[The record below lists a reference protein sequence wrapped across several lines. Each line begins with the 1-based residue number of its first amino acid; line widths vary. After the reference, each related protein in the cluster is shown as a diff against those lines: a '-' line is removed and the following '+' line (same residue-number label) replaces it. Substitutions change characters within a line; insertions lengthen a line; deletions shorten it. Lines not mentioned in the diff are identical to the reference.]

1 MKKYQKNLEAFTA
14 SLTNREDALRELS
27 IGSFDV
33 LVIGGGISG
42 AGIALVCALAGKRT
56 ALIEQRDF
64 GSATSSRSSKLV
76 HGGIRYLSQLDLPMV
91 MEGVRER
98 GRLLRLFPSLV
109 EPMPFL
115 LPLYEG
121 LKRPLGMPSFIPR
134 SLRGLS
140 LRIGLRC
147 YEALS
152 MGTKT
157 KKHAALRPEQAFAM
171 APFLKRDG
179 FERALLYYDAQA
191 DDVALTLA
199 ALRAAHRH
207 GAVIANHLRANR
219 FLTDSG
225 KVVGVEACNEL
236 TKKSLEVRATHVVN
250 ASGVFAGNL
259 AALDPHSDVH
269 LLPSK
274 GIHLVLSPSKLPL
287 PNVSVVL
294 PETSDGRI
302 AFLIPWMGKVL
313 LGTTDSPY
321 EGDLSEP
328 MATKE
333 EVRGLLFEAQ
343 RFLGVKI
350 ERPDILGHF
359 AGLRPLV
366 FEASKIQGAV
376 SSKLSR
382 KHKIYRSPSGL
393 THVLGGKLTTFL
405 LMGLDTFRALFPEQK
420 PPDLNTPIEP
430 SPTAKELNTQG
441 LPLTAGSVQTL
452 TRLYGADTPKLF
464 EILAESP
471 GLAAPLLDGTRPILA
486 EALYHIRYGMAVD
499 LRELLETRLRLAWV
513 MPDHGVGVLDA
524 VMDLLQKELHIS
536 TQELQDQAS
545 AYRNYAARMDAIL
558 EGV

>member
-1 MKKYQKNLEAFTA
+1 MDRDG
-14 SLTNREDALRELS
+14 SIRALS
-27 IGSFDV
+27 GGSFDV

-98 GRLLRLFPSLV
+98 GRLLSLFPSLV
-109 EPMPFL
+109 EPLAFL
-115 LPLYEG
+115 LPLYKG
-121 LKRPLGMPSFIPR
+121 LKRPLGMPSFIPSR
-134 SLRGLS
+134 LRGLS
-140 LRIGLRC
+140 LRIGLKG

-152 MGTKT
+152 MGTHT
-157 KKHAALRPEQAFAM
+157 QKHSALRPEEAFAV

-199 ALRAAHRH
+199 ALRASRRH
-207 GAVIANHLRANR
+207 GAVIVNHLRADG
-219 FLTDSG
+219 FLMDSG
-225 KVVGVEACNEL
+225 KVVGVEAHDDLAKN
-236 TKKSLEVRATHVVN
+236 SLEVRAAHVVN
-250 ASGVFAGNL
+250 ATGVFAGNL
-259 AALDPHSDVH
+259 AALDPRSNVH

-274 GIHLVLSPSKLPL
+274 GIHLVLSPDKLRL
-287 PNVSVVL
+287 SNASVVL

-313 LGTTDSPY
+313 LGTTDSAF

-328 MATKE
+328 MATQA
-333 EVRGLLFEAQ
+333 EVRTLLFEAE

-366 FEASKIQGAV
+366 LEASKKKGAV
-376 SSKLSR
+376 SSRLSR
-382 KHKIYRSPSGL
+382 KHKIVHSPSGL

-405 LMGLDTFRALFPEQK
+405 LMGLDTFRALFPGQK
-420 PPDLNTPIEP
+420 PPEFKTPLEP
-430 SPTAKELNTQG
+430 EPDAEWLEAPGFTLSAS
-441 LPLTAGSVQTL
+441 AVQAL
-452 TRLYGADTPKLF
+452 IRLYGADTPKLL

-471 GLAAPLLDGTRPILA
+471 GLADPLLEGTRPVLA
-486 EALYHIRYGMAVD
+486 ESLYHIRYGMAMD
-499 LRELLETRLRLAWV
+499 IRSLLETRLRLAWIL
-513 MPDHGVGVLDA
+513 PDHGIGLLDA
-524 VMDLLQKELHIS
+524 IMGLLQKELGTS
-536 TQELQDQAS
+536 SQALQAQAS
-545 AYRNYAARMDAIL
+545 AYRAYAARMDAVL

>member
-1 MKKYQKNLEAFTA
+1 M
-14 SLTNREDALRELS
+14 
-27 IGSFDV
+27 

-98 GRLLRLFPSLV
+98 ERLLSLFPSLV
-109 EPMPFL
+109 EPLAFL
-115 LPLYEG
+115 LPLYKG
-121 LKRPLGMPSFIPR
+121 LKRPLGMPSFIP
-134 SLRGLS
+134 SALRGLS

-152 MGTKT
+152 MGTQT
-157 KKHAALRPEQAFAM
+157 QKHAALRAEEAFAL
-171 APFLKRDG
+171 APFLKRDE

-199 ALRAAHRH
+199 ALRASRRH
-207 GAVIANHLRANR
+207 GAVVANHLRADR
-219 FLTDSG
+219 FLVDSG
-225 KVVGVEACNEL
+225 KVVGIEAYDDL
-236 TKKSLEVRATHVVN
+236 AKKALEVRAAHVVN
-250 ASGVFAGNL
+250 ATGVFAKNL
-259 AALDPHSDVH
+259 AALAPRSDVH

-274 GIHLVLSPSKLPL
+274 GVHLVLSPSKLRL
-287 PNVSVVL
+287 SSNTSVVL

-302 AFLIPWMGKVL
+302 AFLIPWMGRVL
-313 LGTTDSPY
+313 LGTTDSPF

-328 MATKE
+328 MATQA
-333 EVRGLLFEAQ
+333 EVRSLLSEAE
-343 RFLGVKI
+343 RFLGIKI

-366 FEASKIQGAV
+366 FEASKKQETA
-376 SSKLSR
+376 SSRVSR
-382 KHKIYRSPSGL
+382 KHKIVRSPSGL

-405 LMGLDTFRALFPEQK
+405 LMGLDTFRALFPGQK
-420 PPDLNTPIEP
+420 PPDLKTPIEP
-430 SPTAKELNTQG
+430 KPKPEWLKTKGVTLSAS
-441 LPLTAGSVQTL
+441 AVQAL
-452 TRLYGADTPKLF
+452 IRLYGADTPRLF
-464 EILAESP
+464 DILAESP
-471 GLAAPLLDGTRPILA
+471 SLATPLLDGTRPVLA

-499 LRELLETRLRLAWV
+499 VRGLLETRLRLAWIL
-513 MPDHGVGVLDA
+513 PDHGVGVLDA
-524 VMDLLQKELHIS
+524 IMGLLQKELGMPP
-536 TQELQDQAS
+536 QALQAQAS
-545 AYRNYAARMDAIL
+545 AYRTYAARMDAVL